1 MVREQ
6 IAAYAAAGVEELMM
20 QWLDLDDIEGL
31 RVFAHTVL
39 PSL

>member
-1 MVREQ
+1 
-6 IAAYAAAGVEELMM
+6 MM

-31 RVFAHTVL
+31 RAFAHTVL

>member
-1 MVREQ
+1 
-6 IAAYAAAGVEELMM
+6 VEEVMM

-31 RVFAHTVL
+31 RAFAQTVL